1 MHADA
6 HRIPRVGLLFPGQGS
21 QYPGMADP
29 WHAHPAGRA
38 VLDEAS
44 EALGEDLVAA
54 CRDEARLE
62 DTALVQPAIVACDVA
77 AYRVV
82 RQRGILPV
90 AAAGHSVGEY
100 AALVA
105 AGAVSLRAAIEAV
118 TERGRAMAAAARET
132 PGAMTALIGLD
143 ADEATTVAGVAGRGG
158 VLTVANLNSPTQIVL
173 AGTVPA
179 VEQAEAMARS
189 RGAKAV
195 RLRVAGAFHSPLM
208 RPAFPNVRAAVSRM
222 PFSSPEFPV
231 IPNGSATPERNPAAL
246 QHHLSR
252 HVGSAVRWEA
262 SMRAMADLQID
273 LFVEAGPG
281 QVLAKLVKR
290 CIPGASSVA
299 VGSPEDAERKLPG
312 SLEDAAA
319 GRDHDAG

>member
-6 HRIPRVGLLFPGQGS
+6 HRFPRVGLLFPGQGS

-29 WHAHPAGRA
+29 WLSHPAGRA
-38 VLDEAS
+38 VFDEAS
-44 EALGEDLVAA
+44 EALGEDLAAA
-54 CRDEARLE
+54 CREEARLD

-82 RQRGILPV
+82 RERDIIPV

-105 AGAVSLRAAIEAV
+105 SGAVELRAAIEAV
-118 TERGRAMAAAARET
+118 AERGRAMADAARET

-143 ADEATTVAGVAGRGG
+143 ADEAKTVAGVAGRGG

-208 RPAFPNVRAAVSRM
+208 RPAFPRVRAAVSRM
-222 PFSSPEFPV
+222 PFSPPEFPV
-231 IPNGSATPERNPAAL
+231 IPNGSGAPEENPAAL

-252 HVGSAVRWEA
+252 HVGSAVRWAA
-262 SMRAMADLQID
+262 SMRSMAELGVDV
-273 LFVEAGPG
+273 FVEAGPG

-290 CIPGASSVA
+290 CVPGATAMAIGSPEQAEKLAASQPGAS
-299 VGSPEDAERKLPG
+299 EDR
-312 SLEDAAA
+312 
-319 GRDHDAG
+319 DAG

>member
-6 HRIPRVGLLFPGQGS
+6 HRLPRVGLLFPGQGS

-29 WHAHPAGRA
+29 WLSHPAGRA

-44 EALGEDLVAA
+44 ETLGEDLVSV
-54 CRDEARLE
+54 CRDEARLD

-82 RQRGILPV
+82 RERGIVPV

-105 AGAVSLRAAIEAV
+105 SGAVPLRAAIEAV
-118 TERGRAMAAAARET
+118 VERGRAMADAARET

-143 ADEATTVAGVAGRGG
+143 ADQAKTVAGVAGRGG

-208 RPAFPNVRAAVSRM
+208 RPALPRVRAAVSRM
-222 PFSSPEFPV
+222 PFSAPEFPV
-231 IPNGSATPERNPAAL
+231 IPNGSGAPEENPAAL

-252 HVGSAVRWEA
+252 HVGSAVRWAA
-262 SMRAMADLQID
+262 SMRSMAALDVD
-273 LFVEAGPG
+273 VFVEAGPG

-290 CIPGASSVA
+290 CVPGAA
-299 VGSPEDAERKLPG
+299 AMAIGSPEQAETLAASQPA
-312 SLEDAAA
+312 SSED
-319 GRDHDAG
+319 RDAG